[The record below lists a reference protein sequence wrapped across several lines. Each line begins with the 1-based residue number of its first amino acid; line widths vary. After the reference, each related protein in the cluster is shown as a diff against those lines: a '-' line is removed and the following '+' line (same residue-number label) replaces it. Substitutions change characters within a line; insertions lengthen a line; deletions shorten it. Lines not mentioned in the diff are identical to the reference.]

1 MKQAFKSLVPFFTFL
16 VLYLAIGLY
25 LTYKGE
31 EFAFYKFPAP
41 TCALIGFGVA
51 LIIGWRDLHGHVS
64 TFVRGVGEDAVIL
77 MCLIF
82 MLAGA
87 FAAVSKAMG
96 GVDATVNMGL
106 AVLPGRLILPGI
118 FIISCLISMAMG
130 TSMGTIGAVT
140 PIAIGLAQK
149 AGLPLPITM
158 GAVLGGAMFGDN
170 LSVISDTTIAAT
182 STQGCAMREKMIMN
196 SKIAI
201 PAAAVVALLLL
212 IFSKPAPVTGD
223 FSFAFVKTLPYL
235 TVLVLAIIGVHVIGV
250 LMIGIALAAVIG
262 IATGSITF
270 VGFGTE
276 VYQGFLSM
284 AEVFFLTVLVAGL
297 AAMASEQGGLGWMLG
312 KFMRLIRG
320 SRSAEFGMAG
330 LVSIADVTTAN
341 NTIAI
346 IISGKMAKNI
356 AQKFQVSP
364 RRTAS
369 LLDIFSCVWQGV
381 LPYGAQLLLIGGL
394 AKISPFKVIPYAWYP
409 FALAAAATAAIAF
422 KFPKK

>member
-1 MKQAFKSLVPFFTFL
+1 MARAIKSLIPFLTFL
-16 VLYLAIGLY
+16 ILYLAIGLY

-41 TCALIGFGVA
+41 TCALLGFGMA
-51 LIIGWRDLHGHVS
+51 LVLGWRDLHGHVS
-64 TFVRGVGEDAVIL
+64 TFVRGIGEDAVIL

-87 FAAVSKAMG
+87 FAAVTKAMG

-106 AVLPGRLILPGI
+106 SVLPSRLILPGI
-118 FIISCLISMAMG
+118 FLIACFISMAMG

-140 PIAIGLAQK
+140 PIAVGLAAK

-182 STQGCAMREKMIMN
+182 SSQGCRMREKMIMN

-201 PAAAVVALLLL
+201 PAALVVTLLFF
-212 IFSKPAPVTGD
+212 IFSKPAPVSGD
-223 FSFAFVKTLPYL
+223 FSFAFIKTVPYL
-235 TVLVLAIIGVHVIGV
+235 TVLILAVIGVHVIGV
-250 LMIGIALAAVIG
+250 LMIGIALAAIIG
-262 IATGSITF
+262 ISSGAITF

-297 AAMASEQGGLGWMLG
+297 AGMASEQGGLNYVLG
-312 KFMRLIRG
+312 KFWKLIRG
-320 SRSAEFGMAG
+320 KRSAEFGVAG
-330 LVSIADVTTAN
+330 LVSIADITTAN
-341 NTIAI
+341 NTVAI
-346 IISGKMAKNI
+346 IISGKMAKNM
-356 AQKFQVSP
+356 AQKFEISP

-394 AKISPFKVIPYAWYP
+394 AKISPFKVIPFAWYP
-409 FALAAAATAAIAF
+409 YALAIAATAAIAF